1 MINATIEV
9 RMTSS
14 RLPGKPMMKASGLSM
29 LEILIKRLSC
39 SKYIDNLIVATTV
52 NHQDDE
58 IANYCLANSVN
69 CYRGSENNV
78 LQRVYDA
85 GKAFETDTLVQIT
98 GDCPLI
104 DPILVDELIEL
115 FLNNYPQ
122 TRFVSNTGPEISMP
136 WGFDAQIYKLEELGE
151 IIRNSPSEADKEHV
165 SQRFYNPD
173 NSDIYKPLV
182 HKYNGS
188 RNRPELRVTLDYK
201 EDYQL
206 IKSIIED
213 FGVENVCSYGI
224 DEIIDWLDRHP
235 EQRDLVIRKHNES

>member
-39 SKYIDNLIVATTV
+39 SKHIDNLIVATTV
-52 NHQDDE
+52 NYQDDE
-58 IANYCLANSVN
+58 IANYCLANN
-69 CYRGSENNV
+69 IKCYRGSENNV

-85 GKAFETDTLVQIT
+85 GKAFDTDTLVQIT

-104 DPILVDELIEL
+104 DPVLVDELIDI

-136 WGFDAQIYKLEELGE
+136 WGFDAQVYKLEELGE
-151 IIRNSPSEADKEHV
+151 IIRNSPTEADKEHV

-173 NSDIYKPLV
+173 NFDIYNPV
-182 HKYNGS
+182 IHKYSGS

-213 FGVENVCSYGI
+213 FGIENICSYGI
-224 DEIIDWLDRHP
+224 DDIIDWLDRHP
-235 EQRDLVIRKHNES
+235 EQRDEVIRKHSQT